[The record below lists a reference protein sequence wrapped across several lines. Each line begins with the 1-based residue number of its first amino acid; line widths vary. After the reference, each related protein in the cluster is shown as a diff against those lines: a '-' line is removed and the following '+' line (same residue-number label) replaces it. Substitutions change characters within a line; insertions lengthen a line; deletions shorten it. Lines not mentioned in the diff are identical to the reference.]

1 MDWQAI
7 LTSIDELVFQH
18 TGKHLDNLQVSI
30 LKGVLNGQKYADIA
44 RQCKCSFGHVKDE
57 GYQLWQV
64 LSEALGEDINKSNF
78 CATVERLGIANSHSS
93 LINPVQIGH
102 LELCNSSE
110 TSRSNQWG
118 NVVNSDSESNF
129 NSSQTKTISKLIQ
142 LGLTPEQIAEALDLP
157 LDEVENIMET

>member
-1 MDWQAI
+1 MDWQTT
-7 LTSIDELVFQH
+7 LTPIDELVFQH

-44 RQCKCSFGHVKDE
+44 RQYKCSFGHVKDE
-57 GYQLWQV
+57 GYKLWQV
-64 LSEALGEDINKSNF
+64 LSEALGEDIHKSNF
-78 CATVERLGIANSHSS
+78 CATVERLGIANSHFS

-102 LELCNSSE
+102 LELCNTSE
-110 TSRSNQWG
+110 TSSSNQWS
-118 NVVNSDSESNF
+118 NVNSNSESGL

-142 LGLTPEQIAEALDLP
+142 LGLTSEQIAEALDLP